1 MYDKA
6 LLAEQVDLSTR
17 SARVVVPLVMKT
29 VLNVRSVV
37 DVACGTGIWLA
48 RFKEAGV
55 ARVLGLDG
63 GDVVDLDQL
72 EIDPTELRA
81 VNLEE
86 DMEVGQSFDLCL
98 CLEVAQHVPD
108 HAAATLIRNI
118 CKLSDVV
125 LFSAAVPGEGG
136 TRQVNERWPSY
147 WANLFAAVGYET
159 LDVLRGR
166 IWNDARVELRYRQN
180 LLLFANRAGLAR
192 VAMAPAHLVSPQLT
206 PLDVIHPEVY
216 TQRSDPMSAQQQQ
229 QELQRLLDERTSV
242 LNAVLAS
249 RRMDSHEGR
258 RHRFRALARSGW
270 SIVSGKF
277 LKRRVHKTS

>member
-6 LLAEQVDLSTR
+6 LLAEQIDLSAR
-17 SARVVVPLVMKT
+17 SARVVVPLVIKT

-37 DVACGTGIWLA
+37 EVACGTGIWLA

-55 ARVLGLDG
+55 PRVLGLDG
-63 GDVVDLDQL
+63 GEAVDPDQL
-72 EIDPTELRA
+72 EIDLAELQA
-81 VNLEE
+81 VNLQQ

-98 CLEVAQHVPD
+98 CLEVAQHVPH

-125 LFSAAVPGEGG
+125 VFSAAVPGQES
-136 TRQVNERWPSY
+136 TRHVNERWPSY
-147 WANLFAAVGYET
+147 WANLFAAAGYET

-192 VAMAPAHLVSPQLT
+192 VAMARPHPVSQLT

-216 TQRSDPMSAQQQQ
+216 TQPSDPMSAQQDESQK
-229 QELQRLLDERTSV
+229 LLAERTQI

-249 RRMDSHEGR
+249 RHMVSHEGGQ
-258 RHRFRALARSGW
+258 HKFRALARSGW

-277 LKRRVHKTS
+277 LKRRVHNTS